1 MMAKEEYSNV
11 LRRAWLIC
19 HLARLLPVDE
29 MIQAHEHATTIGP
42 LLDPTAFIHADHDK
56 VRQDR
61 DMLGAVSKLVQT
73 IEEIAARY
81 GIDDKLTEIEAV
93 HAAITLQ
100 HLTVQAAVDQTD
112 TPAPDKGANP

>member
-1 MMAKEEYSNV
+1 MQKEEYGSA

-29 MIQAHEHATTIGP
+29 MIQAHDHATTIGP
-42 LLDPTAFIHADHDK
+42 IIDPTAFMRADHDK
-56 VRQDR
+56 AHQDR

-73 IEEIAARY
+73 IEGIAARH
-81 GIDDKLTEIEAV
+81 GIDDKLTEIEAA

-100 HLTVQAAVDQTD
+100 QLTVQAAVDQED
-112 TPAPDKGANP
+112 APPSDEGA